1 MINAHN
7 HDMKANPKD
16 GASVCVYCYSL
27 VNKMHTESNIHCF
40 LCLFITKCL
49 PPQQRV
55 TGKNEDVLIIIYDK
69 RDNRNTSLKVGYALE
84 VCLFILRDQNQ
95 EEMTSRDFWP
105 EAAESL
111 RIALWSPVLIQKSKA
126 RSFSANYVNIK
137 LGRET
142 NG

>member
-95 EEMTSRDFWP
+95 EEMTSRDF
-105 EAAESL
+105 
-111 RIALWSPVLIQKSKA
+111 
-126 RSFSANYVNIK
+126 
-137 LGRET
+137 
-142 NG
+142 